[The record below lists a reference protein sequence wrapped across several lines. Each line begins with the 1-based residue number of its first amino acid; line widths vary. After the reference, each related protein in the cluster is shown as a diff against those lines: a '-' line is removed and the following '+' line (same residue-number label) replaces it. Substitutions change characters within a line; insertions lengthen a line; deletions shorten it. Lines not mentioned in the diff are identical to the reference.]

1 MRLRHLGLDADCLL
15 IEKYRLR
22 KVSQL
27 EIDGSQQKQ
36 VV

>member
-1 MRLRHLGLDADCLL
+1 MLQHLL